1 MRVIIT
7 GGTGLIGRDL
17 ARAMGAQG
25 HDVVILTRN
34 PRKTGNLPPGVRAA
48 GWDGKTA
55 AGWGGLLDGAG
66 GDGDTGIVHLAGE
79 SIAEGRWTDEKKRRI
94 RDSRVES
101 SRAVVEAIRQ
111 AAVKPR
117 VLLQGSAV
125 GYYGPRGDEVVTEDD
140 PPGRGFLSEVCVEWE
155 ESSREAEALGV
166 RRALLRTG
174 IVLSPEGGALPK
186 LLLPY
191 RLLAG
196 APLGSGRQW
205 FPWIHAE
212 DEVAAIRFLLKRDDA
227 QGPFNLSAPNPV
239 TNRQLGDALARAVGR
254 PNPLQ
259 ALGLKVPGAVF
270 RAALG
275 EMADSILHGQRAVPK
290 KLLDLGF
297 RFRFSDLQPALS
309 DLIP

>member
-7 GGTGLIGRDL
+7 GGTGLIGREL
-17 ARAMGAQG
+17 AGAMGTQG
-25 HDVVILTRN
+25 HDVVILSRN
-34 PRKTGNLPPGVRAA
+34 PGKAGKLPPGVRAA

-55 AGWGGLLDGAG
+55 AGWGELLDVP
-66 GDGDTGIVHLAGE
+66 DGDAGIVHLAGE
-79 SIAEGRWTDEKKRRI
+79 SIAEGRWNDEKKRRI
-94 RDSRVES
+94 RDSRVDS

-125 GYYGPRGDEVVTEDD
+125 GYYGPHGDEVLTEDD
-140 PPGRGFLSEVCVEWE
+140 PPGDDFLSKVCVEWE

-191 RLLAG
+191 RMMAG

-205 FPWIHAE
+205 FPWIHAA
-212 DEVAAIRFLLKRDDA
+212 DEVAAIRFLLKTGDA
-227 QGPFNLSAPNPV
+227 SGAFNLTAPNPV
-239 TNRQLGDALARAVGR
+239 TNQQLGDALARAVGR

-275 EMADSILHGQRAVPK
+275 EMADSILQGQRAVPR
-290 KLLDLGF
+290 KLLEHGF
-297 RFRFSDLQPALS
+297 RFRFPDLQPALR
-309 DLIP
+309 DLLA

>member
-1 MRVIIT
+1 MRVVIT

-34 PRKTGNLPPGVRAA
+34 PRKAGNLPPGVHAA

-55 AGWGGLLDGAG
+55 AGWGGLLDGE
-66 GDGDTGIVHLAGE
+66 DTGIVHLAGE

-140 PPGRGFLSEVCVEWE
+140 PPGRDFLSAVCVEWE

-290 KLLDLGF
+290 KLLGLGF
-297 RFRFSDLQPALS
+297 RFRYPDLQPALA
-309 DLIP
+309 DLTP

>member
-7 GGTGLIGRDL
+7 GGTGLIGREL
-17 ARAMGAQG
+17 AREVGGQG
-25 HDVVILTRN
+25 HEAVVLTRN
-34 PRKTGNLPPGVRAA
+34 PSKAGKLPPGVRAA
-48 GWDGKTA
+48 GWDGRTA
-55 AGWGGLLDGAG
+55 AGWVELLDQP
-66 GDGDTGIVHLAGE
+66 DTAIVHLAGE

-94 RDSRVES
+94 RASRVES

-111 AAVKPR
+111 AAVKPK

-125 GYYGPRGDEVVTEDD
+125 GYYGDRGNGVVTEDD
-140 PPGRGFLSEVCVEWE
+140 PPGRGFLPDVCVEWE

-174 IVLSPEGGALPK
+174 IVLSPQGGALPK

-191 RLLAG
+191 KMMAG

-205 FPWIHAE
+205 FPWIHAQ
-212 DEVAAIRFLLKRDDA
+212 DEVAAIRFLLKTEETR
-227 QGPFNLSAPNPV
+227 GPFNLTAPNPV
-239 TNRQLGDALARAVGR
+239 TNRQLGDALSRAVGR

-275 EMADSILHGQRAVPK
+275 EMADSILQGQRAVPQR
-290 KLLDLGF
+290 LLALGF
-297 RFRFSDLQPALS
+297 RFRFPDLQPALS
-309 DLIP
+309 DLLG